1 MSAIYEENVEGQ
13 LSNFKVFEA
22 LVIDVDLIT
31 GDIFVAPDPTDVENP
46 YRIPPAYYGGISDA
60 GFYQHPEIGDTV
72 LCSRVYPGGKGY
84 IQAIRIVPKV
94 DRNVAPSG
102 SIKSDNALAGRSEY
116 PIKNMKAGEIK
127 VFGGGGSELYLMGS
141 GGAGSGIF
149 LGNELSNGLFVQKT
163 DATKTNIAM
172 VSNSVQLVS
181 SAHRITS
188 RDVIRIPS
196 GYTQKSGVA
205 DVGNELLT
213 YNLDY
218 GMTRGIYPGFK
229 AASVSLFGG
238 KRNPALS
245 EYRLV
250 INEISESDYF
260 RGWDVEAGLVRADN
274 VSKFS
279 SDKEIR
285 SVSQENALHLAP
297 HQLIEVIAGN
307 VVNARGESLDSNY
320 GRVVIGNSDGHPGG
334 SDFARE
340 YEEARLK
347 SRRGIGYHF
356 QVSTNSLS
364 SQVSNNQDNL
374 IFSIDKEGTL
384 KVNVPATSDTGNI
397 PYPNF
402 AEFYSDSSDKIETT
416 YGFRKKEKI
425 PITLRDAESGILLPS
440 ESAADAILGE
450 EDGISRFTGIRYSN
464 DDNYF
469 EGLGSQTAAEPDS
482 VRVNP
487 TKHHNIYAA
496 AEMLIANTI
505 NEVLIPFQNAKCTG
519 YIPGNSTNKSFER
532 VSETFGLDGE
542 DSTQVNYMAAVGV
555 TPGPPAVDPGGGVF
569 VAGQDLTQ
577 DFNENDDRVNL
588 QYTNSFAVSKDEQ
601 GGFVSTNVDESGEER
616 KAPGG
621 KSANL
626 NFEGSIEASVGADNN
641 DRKSILLDAAGSMIA
656 WFGKDK
662 NNRSLIVQT
671 DGDMLFNVGGT
682 NGDQFN
688 EGRFELRVNVNHK
701 GFLGEGADE
710 TNASDYIISI
720 SKNGLVI
727 AGMNTG
733 SPMVIRNDGDIA
745 LESTSK
751 LILAGQSVEVR
762 EGNRP
767 PRKTYK
773 DPVSTDTPDAT
784 IEGVPSQIQCL
795 LDSLDE

>member
-1 MSAIYEENVEGQ
+1 MSGISVEAVEGQ
-13 LSNFKVFEA
+13 LTNFKVFEA
-22 LVIDVDLIT
+22 LIKDIDLIT
-31 GDIFVAPDPTDVENP
+31 GDLIISTDPTDTVDP
-46 YRIPPAYYGGISDA
+46 YVIPPVYYGGISDA
-60 GFYQHPEIGDTV
+60 GIYQHPEIGDTV
-72 LCSRVYPGGKGY
+72 LCTRVYPGGKGI
-84 IQAIRIVPKV
+84 IQALRVIPKA
-94 DRNVAPSG
+94 DRDAASSGKQPSR
-102 SIKSDNALAGRSEY
+102 NALAGRSDY
-116 PIKNMKAGEIK
+116 PIKNMKTGEIK
-127 VFGGGGSELYLMGS
+127 VIGGGGSEIYLMGS
-141 GGAGSGIF
+141 GGSGSGIF
-149 LGNELSNGLFVQKT
+149 LGNELSNGLFVQKA
-163 DATKTNIAM
+163 DSTKTNTTM
-172 VSNSVQLVS
+172 VSNSIQLVS
-181 SAHRITS
+181 TAHRISS
-188 RDVIRIPS
+188 RNVIRVPT
-196 GYTQKSGVA
+196 GYTQKSGAA
-205 DVGNELLT
+205 DVGSDLLT

-218 GMTRGIYPGFK
+218 GIARGVFPGFK

-250 INEISESDYF
+250 INEISETDYF
-260 RGWDVEAGLVRADN
+260 RGWDVESSLVRADK

-279 SDKEIR
+279 SDREIR
-285 SVSQENALHLAP
+285 SISQENALHLAP

-307 VVNARGESLDSNY
+307 IVNSRGEVLDSNY
-320 GRVVIGNSDGHPGG
+320 GRVSIGNSVGHPGG
-334 SDFARE
+334 SDFAKE

-356 QVSTNSLS
+356 QMSTNSLS
-364 SQVSNNQDNL
+364 SEISNSQDNL

-384 KVNVPATSDTGNI
+384 KVNIPSTSDTGNI

-416 YGFRKKEKI
+416 YEFRRKEKI
-425 PITLRDAESGILLPS
+425 PITLRDTESGILLPS

-464 DDNYF
+464 DDSYF
-469 EGLGSQTAAEPDS
+469 QGLGSQTASEPES
-482 VRVNP
+482 IRVNP

-505 NEVLIPFQNAKCTG
+505 SEVLIPFQNAKCTG

-555 TPGPPAVDPGGGVF
+555 SPGPPAVDPGGGVF
-569 VAGQDLTQ
+569 VAGRDLTQ
-577 DFNENDDRVNL
+577 DFNENEDRVNI
-588 QYTNSFAVSKDEQ
+588 QYSNSFSVKNEE
-601 GGFVSTNVDESGEER
+601 GEFVSTNRDKSGEER
-616 KAPGG
+616 KASGG

-626 NFEGSIEASVGADNN
+626 NFEGSIEASIGADNN
-641 DRKSILLDAAGSMIA
+641 DQKSILLDAAGSMIA

-662 NNRSLIVQT
+662 NNRSLIIQT
-671 DGDMLFNVGGT
+671 DGDTLFNIGGT
-682 NGDQFN
+682 NGDEFN

-720 SKNGLVI
+720 SKKGLVI

-733 SPMVIRNDGDIA
+733 SPMIIRNDGDIA

-773 DPVSTDTPDAT
+773 DPVSVDTPDAT